1 VGIVVRLVPIVVV
14 LSVALSGLGIVIG
27 SFMRSQQGFQMVL
40 QILVFPMVFLA
51 GVFYP
56 VDTLPVWME
65 VLSKS
70 NPVTYGVDAIR
81 QVFLGADPAAA
92 GLGVTVFGRT
102 MGLGAE
108 VAVVSALGVLLTAAA
123 ALAFSRQE

>member
-1 VGIVVRLVPIVVV
+1 MVI
-14 LSVALSGLGIVIG
+14 IG

-40 QILVFPMVFLA
+40 QVLVFPMVFLV

-65 VLSKS
+65 ILSKS

-81 QVFLGADPAAA
+81 QVFLGSDPVAA
-92 GLGVTVFGRT
+92 GLGVTVFDRT

-108 VAVVSALGVLLTAAA
+108 VAMVSALGLVLIAGAV
-123 ALAFSRQE
+123 LAFSRQE

>member
-1 VGIVVRLVPIVVV
+1 MPSRASTGPVTLRGVQ
-14 LSVALSGLGIVIG
+14 
-27 SFMRSQQGFQMVL
+27 RSASL

-51 GVFYP
+51 GVFSP

-70 NPVTYGVDAIR
+70 NPVTYGIDAIR
-81 QVFLGADPAAA
+81 QVFLGSDPAAA

-108 VAVVSALGVLLTAAA
+108 MAMVSALGLILIVSAV
-123 ALAFSRQE
+123 LAFSRQE